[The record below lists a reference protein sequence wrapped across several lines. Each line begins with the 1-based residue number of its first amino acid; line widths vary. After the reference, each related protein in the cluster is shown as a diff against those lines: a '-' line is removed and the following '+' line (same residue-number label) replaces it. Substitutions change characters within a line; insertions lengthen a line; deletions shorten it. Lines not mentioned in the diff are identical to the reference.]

1 MVRIGMLLS
10 DRYEILEKIGSGG
23 MSDVYKAKCHK
34 LNRLVAI
41 KVLKQEY
48 STDKNFV
55 GKFWAEAQSAACLT
69 HPNIVNVYDVGNDQ
83 GVYYIVMELVEGI
96 TLKKYIEKKGKLEIR
111 ESIGIAMQVCQGM
124 EAAHEQRIIHRD
136 IKPQNIIISRDG
148 KVKVTDFGIA
158 RAASSQTISSNA
170 MGSVHYISPEQAR
183 GGYCDERSDIYS
195 MGIVMYEML
204 TGTVPF
210 EGESTVQVAL
220 MHIQSEMAPPRK
232 YEPMI
237 PVSLEKI
244 ILKCTQK
251 KPEARYSGV
260 AALTADLRRALM
272 TPDEDFVKITP
283 IISSNDPT
291 RVMSS
296 QEVEQIKSE
305 VRSASSAPSAPLV
318 DEDEEAY
325 LMGYEDEEEE
335 YGDEGEE
342 RMEDLE
348 EYEDEDE
355 ETDPKFEKIITYI
368 SIGVAV
374 VIVILAVW
382 ILGRAFGLFKGGNQG
397 NNQTTAAQESTENES
412 GTVVMPSLLGKTL
425 DEAEAELTALGLR
438 IYIDYQEP
446 QHGEPDGEVI
456 GQEFE
461 PGERVNK
468 GYQVKVTVCLSN
480 TAENVA
486 VPKGLV
492 GSSYEDARKALL
504 GASLIPVPEEM
515 YDDEVKEGVVMSVD
529 PVEGTELEAGTKV
542 KVVVSLGPEIV
553 TVPVPGV
560 EGDKEEE
567 ARNTLETLGL
577 KVTVKYQFDEE
588 VEEGRVISQSVKAGE
603 MVEVDSSITIVVSEG
618 SNQTTVP
625 NLLGKTLEEANQAL
639 EERGLKLSGSYNEE
653 NSDSVEAGRVMGQ
666 SIGAD
671 TTVELGT
678 TVTVT
683 LSKGRAQATVPD
695 LLNQTLE
702 EARRSLEA
710 VGLKLDENYNEES
723 SESIA
728 ADRVMWQSV
737 QAGTQLKQGEQVT
750 ITLSTGSAY
759 VEVPNIL
766 NRTLEDAKAM
776 LASEG
781 LYYSVTKEDY
791 NAAEKG
797 TVILCDPGVGVKV
810 SKGATVKLTVSLGP
824 APTTEAPTTAA
835 PPAADPPAAPDPG
848 AAGGTP

>member
-48 STDKNFV
+48 SSDKNFV

-220 MHIQSEMAPPRK
+220 MHIQSEMVPPRK

-283 IISSNDPT
+283 MISSNDPT

-296 QEVEQIKSE
+296 QEVEQIKNE
-305 VRSASSAPSAPLV
+305 VRSSAPASMV

-325 LMGYEDEEEE
+325 LMGYEDDEEE
-335 YGDEGEE
+335 YVEEGEE
-342 RMEDLE
+342 EMTDP
-348 EYEDEDE
+348 EYDEDEE

-374 VIVILAVW
+374 IIVILAVW

-397 NNQTTAAQESTENES
+397 NNPTTTAAESTIDES
-412 GTVVMPSLLGKTL
+412 GTVAMPSLIGKTL
-425 DEAEAELTALGLR
+425 DEAEAELTSLGLR
-438 IYIDYQEP
+438 IYIDYQESKL
-446 QHGEPDGEVI
+446 GVPDGEVI

-461 PGERVNK
+461 TGTRVNK
-468 GYQVKVTVCLSN
+468 GYQVKVTVCLNN
-480 TAENVA
+480 TAESVK
-486 VPKGLV
+486 VPSGLV
-492 GSSYEDARKALL
+492 GTAYDEVRKALL
-504 GASLIPVPEEM
+504 GVSLIPVPEEAF
-515 YDDEVKEGVVMSVD
+515 DDEVEEGYVISVKPD
-529 PVEGTELEAGTKV
+529 EGTEMEAGEKV
-542 KVVVSLGPEIV
+542 TVVVSKGPEVV

-560 EGDKEEE
+560 EGDTEEE
-567 ARNTLETLGL
+567 AVNALEALGL
-577 KVTVKYQFDEE
+577 KVSVDRQFDEN
-588 VEEGRVISQSVKAGE
+588 VEEGRVISQSVKTGE
-603 MVEVDSSITIVVSEG
+603 MAEVGSSITIVVSKG

-625 NLLGKTLEEANQAL
+625 NLLGKTLEEASAAL
-639 EERGLKLSGSYNEE
+639 EERGLKMSGSYNED
-653 NSDSVEAGRVMGQ
+653 NSDSIGAGQVMGQ
-666 SIGAD
+666 SID
-671 TTVELGT
+671 PETSVEIGT
-678 TVTVT
+678 TITVT
-683 LSKGRAQATVPD
+683 LSKGPASVTVP
-695 LLNQTLE
+695 TLSGSKADIENALRAAGLTPNVTE
-702 EARRSLEA
+702 EHNDA
-710 VGLKLDENYNEES
+710 V
-723 SESIA
+723 
-728 ADRVMWQSV
+728 
-737 QAGTQLKQGEQVT
+737 AGTILSQSHASGTPTAPGTT
-750 ITLSTGSAY
+750 IN
-759 VEVPNIL
+759 V
-766 NRTLEDAKAM
+766 
-776 LASEG
+776 
-781 LYYSVTKEDY
+781 
-791 NAAEKG
+791 
-797 TVILCDPGVGVKV
+797 
-810 SKGATVKLTVSLGP
+810 TVSLGP
-824 APTTEAPTTAA
+824 EMVTVPSMRGTKAEIEATLNNAGLTPSVTEKHDSADPGTVIGCDPAVGASVKKGTTVNVTVSTGPEPTQAPTQNTEAP
-835 PPAADPPAAPDPG
+835 
-848 AAGGTP
+848 AGEATP